1 MSIQQLC
8 LASAALLLAGILLP
22 MSPSLRGVVFVMV
35 IGAGVIAMIGLGLNH
50 LGDAFN

>member
-1 MSIQQLC
+1 MTINQLFI
-8 LASAALLLAGILLP
+8 AAAALLLAGVLLP
-22 MSPSLRGVVFVMV
+22 IGPTTRGVLFLVL